1 MDIILVKIVKNYKW
15 GYKKLIDEAVFDTHI
30 EGMKWL
36 KDEFFCDEYYDN
48 EYSAEIDRYY
58 ITVNKSKIMKI
69 SSESYTFFGKRLTP
83 PGVDKSSDE
92 EPGYNRDF
100 IPKFSKGDLVVFK
113 NFIESNNGSFQDTIA
128 VVSGVP
134 LTLDERKAGSMRT
147 EELDFT
153 DQMYMIEYITDCGL
167 LVHNHILEKDLI
179 PFEKVIPEELKALE
193 YLSQHFK
200 GERPIK
206 TNILQAMMSGE
217 IYMLNRKTWHE
228 VI

>member
-1 MDIILVKIVKNYKW
+1 MISFKIVKNYKW
-15 GYKKLIDEAVFDTHI
+15 GYYKLIEEAVFRTHD

-83 PGVDKSSDE
+83 PGVDRSSDE
-92 EPGYNRDF
+92 IPSYNPDF

-113 NFIESNNGSFQDTIA
+113 NFIESNNGTFQDIIA
-128 VVSGVP
+128 VISGVP

-147 EELDFT
+147 EELDYT
-153 DQMYMIEYITDCGL
+153 DQMYMTEHITNCGL
-167 LVHNHILEKDLI
+167 LEHDHILEEDLI
-179 PFEKVIPEELKALE
+179 PFEKPIPEELKALE
-193 YLSQHFK
+193 HLSLHFN
-200 GERPIK
+200 GEKPLK
-206 TNILQAMMSGE
+206 ANALQAMMSGE
-217 IYMLNRKTWHE
+217 IYMLNRKSWHE